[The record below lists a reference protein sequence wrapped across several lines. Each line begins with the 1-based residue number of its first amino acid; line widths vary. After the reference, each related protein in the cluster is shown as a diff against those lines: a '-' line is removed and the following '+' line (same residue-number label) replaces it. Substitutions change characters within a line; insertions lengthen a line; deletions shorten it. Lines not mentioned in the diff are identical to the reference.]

1 MNLLFQ
7 RLPLSELGKNMLKNA
22 SGALL
27 LKIGERTLNLLLS
40 VLLARTMTAGSFG
53 IYGFCLSVIQMLII
67 LPMLGSSQLM
77 VREIPAYMAK
87 SETSYL
93 KGLAC
98 SIYTGNLMLSLLLMM
113 LLAAIGAFLLQDTS
127 YLTPLLISLPLI
139 PLLSIIQIHNS
150 ILRGFNRIIAGLT
163 SNLFRPLIILTAIG
177 ISRMAFKPAITPSYA
192 LMIHTVAAALLATSF
207 GFFVFRQIKNV
218 SGSALTRYD
227 TKRWIG
233 SALPL
238 VFIELSRI
246 MIQQISVIFLGVF
259 DSPEQ
264 IAFFRIAHRASMLIS
279 FGLIA
284 ANLTI
289 APVSARLFTEDKKT
303 RLQSIV
309 TKSAA
314 AVGLFSF
321 PVGIVLILTG
331 KWLIPAVFGSEYIK
345 AYPMVV
351 ILCIA
356 QLINTSSGF
365 AGLLLNM
372 AGFEKLTTRGV
383 AIAAG
388 LGIVMN
394 MILVPAFG
402 GIGAAVATGISLTV
416 SNLLLVTYLYRKT
429 GILSILWFGKN
440 FRVK

>member
-1 MNLLFQ
+1 
-7 RLPLSELGKNMLKNA
+7 MLKNA

-27 LKIGERTLNLLLS
+27 LKIGERAMNLLLS
-40 VLLARTMTAGSFG
+40 VVLARAMTAGSFG
-53 IYGFCLSVIQMLII
+53 AYGFSLAVVEMLII
-67 LPMLGSSQLM
+67 MPILGSSQLM

-93 KGLAC
+93 KGLAR
-98 SIYTGNLMLSLLLMM
+98 SIYTGSLMLSLLLML
-113 LLAAIGAFLLQDTS
+113 LLAAIGAFLLRDTS

-259 DSPEQ
+259 QSPEQ
-264 IAFFRIAHRASMLIS
+264 VAFFRIAHRASMLIS

-289 APVSARLFTEDKKT
+289 APVSARLFAEGNKAH
-303 RLQSIV
+303 LQSIV
-309 TKSAA
+309 SKSAV
-314 AVGLFSF
+314 AVALFSF
-321 PVGIVLILTG
+321 PIAAVLIFTG
-331 KWLIPAVFGSEYIK
+331 KWLIPAIFGADYMM
-345 AYPMVV
+345 AYPLVV
-351 ILCIA
+351 ILCLA
-356 QLINTSSGF
+356 QLISTSSGF
-365 AGLLLNM
+365 AGMLLNM
-372 AGFEKLTTRGV
+372 AGFEKVTTRGV

-402 GIGAAVATGISLTV
+402 GIGAAVATGISLTA

-429 GILSILWFGKN
+429 GILSILWFRKN
-440 FRVK
+440 LRVR